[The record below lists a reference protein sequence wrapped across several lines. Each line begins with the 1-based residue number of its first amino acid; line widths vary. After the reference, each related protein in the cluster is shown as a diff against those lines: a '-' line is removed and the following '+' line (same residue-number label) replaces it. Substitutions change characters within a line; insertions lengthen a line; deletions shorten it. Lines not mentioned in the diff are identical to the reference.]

1 MDLASL
7 PVDFDNL
14 DKRREYS
21 FKKFDIVVR
30 YAQTTDCKRNYI
42 LKYFHDDETS
52 SCYEKYVEKNNL
64 FWCNKCFK
72 HSLKQNNFTIMDSKY
87 YCKTCEM

>member
-1 MDLASL
+1 MMGWADCEECKENIELS
-7 PVDFDNL
+7 DFLENNNMWIN
-14 DKRREYS
+14 
-21 FKKFDIVVR
+21 FPNNV
-30 YAQTTDCKRNYI
+30 T
-42 LKYFHDDETS
+42 KYFHDDETS